1 MIRPVQ
7 GSFSQGNIVLLRKT
21 AGFQCA
27 CNALFSIC
35 WSVIRNICNWMTSD
49 LDHILMEGDKLHKSL
64 DIQNYLNVEDLPRKI
79 VFFSHNVF
87 LEISEKYVH
96 EGILVQIKNL
106 FK

>member
-7 GSFSQGNIVLLRKT
+7 GSFSQGNVVLFRKT

-64 DIQNYLNVEDLPRKI
+64 NIQNYLNVEDLPRKI

-87 LEISEKYVH
+87 LEKSEKYVH
-96 EGILVQIKNL
+96 EEIFVQIQNL

>member
-49 LDHILMEGDKLHKSL
+49 LDHILMEGDKLHNHLIS
-64 DIQNYLNVEDLPRKI
+64 KI
-79 VFFSHNVF
+79 
-87 LEISEKYVH
+87 
-96 EGILVQIKNL
+96 ILMWKIYQER
-106 FK
+106 